1 MWKKGAILV
10 VSAIICAIF
19 DFYKY
24 PFEQIKNLL
33 EKIVLDMKEDE
44 GWTWIPFI
52 ILCVIDIMQWLA

>member
-1 MWKKGAILV
+1 MV